1 MGDEKL
7 TLARL
12 KKFGKNFEVS
22 IDPDLAL
29 KFKQGEINDVSEA
42 LKSEQI
48 FSDTRKALVVPG
60 DELEKIFKTS
70 DSLKVAEYIIKEGE
84 IQLSSEQRNQER
96 EQRKRK
102 LINLI
107 NTMAIDPKTGLPHP
121 PSRIEAA
128 LDQAHVHLADHKAV
142 EEQFEEVIAK
152 LRPILPIKIEQR
164 ILTIKIPGTYV
175 GKSNNLVR
183 NNSKILK
190 EDWNSDGSWTVKV
203 EIPAGF
209 QNDLIEKLNAI
220 TRGEVVIDIENE

>member
-1 MGDEKL
+1 MSEEKL

-12 KKFGKNFEVS
+12 KKFGQNFEVS

-42 LKSEQI
+42 LKSEQV
-48 FSDTRKALVVPG
+48 FSDARKALVVPG
-60 DELEKIFKTS
+60 DELEKIFQTS
-70 DSLKVAEYIIKEGE
+70 DALKIAERIIKEGE
-84 IQLSSEQRNQER
+84 IQLNSEQRNQER

-107 NTMAIDPKTGLPHP
+107 STMAVDPNAGLPHP
-121 PSRIEAA
+121 PNRIEAA
-128 LDQAHVHLADHKAV
+128 LEQAHVHLDDNKPV
-142 EEQFEEVIAK
+142 EEQFEEIIKK

-164 ILTIKIPGTYV
+164 ILTIKIQPTYV
-175 GKSNNLVR
+175 GKTNNFIR
-183 NNSKILK
+183 NNSKLLK

-209 QNDLIEKLNAI
+209 QQDLIEKLNAI